1 MWQAINA
8 CCLLRKSMEATNN
21 KKKKR
26 KFKQTKHL
34 VRLAINDGWSQVEI
48 AEKCRT
54 QQSIVSAWSKG
65 TTQGTEQQLKP
76 LLEQYGHKLRR
87 NSFKVYWNIDSE
99 SKTKVFHKVEGK
111 VIFNQAFYDARR
123 VSHKLEKKIP
133 QHKLTIHHQGN
144 NKFRVVYQSRLKFKH
159 SNAELE
165 STVEDAIWNAFVS
178 EQYELAELLLVIDKY
193 ADKTLAE
200 YPSDANTL
208 PFILRQSLLN
218 HGFHIDGIVEYP
230 AIW

>member
-1 MWQAINA
+1 
-8 CCLLRKSMEATNN
+8 MEATNN

-26 KFKQTKHL
+26 KFKQTKQL
-34 VRLAINDGWSQVEI
+34 VRLAINDGWSQMDI

-54 QQSIVSAWSKG
+54 QQSVVSAWSKG
-65 TTQGTEQQLKP
+65 SKQGTEQQLRP
-76 LLEQYGHKLRR
+76 LLELYGHKLRR
-87 NSFKVYWNIDSE
+87 NSFKVYWSIDSE

-111 VIFNQAFYDARR
+111 VILNQAFYDARR

-144 NKFRVVYQSRLKFKH
+144 NKFRVVHQSRLTFQH

-165 STVEDAIWNAFVS
+165 STVEDAIWGAFVS
-178 EQYELAELLLVIDKY
+178 EQYELAELLIVIDNY
-193 ADKTLAE
+193 AEKTLAK

-208 PFILRQSLLN
+208 PFIARQSLLN
-218 HGFHIDGIVEYP
+218 HGFDIDGIVEYP